1 MIKITNKSESLKF
14 IKNNKLNHF
23 GEINFKRNDY
33 DGVIDFIK
41 EYDVNYY
48 FLRELKPATKNVF
61 YTLTKEE
68 VLKHVSSYDTFG
80 LDVSSENYKDNIKL
94 VGEISYCANNDFM
107 FSGSTNIT
115 STHRYFKEPNY
126 FLKTDV
132 FDKKIKNI
140 PYIDKIIRYIDE
152 HNLYNLIIEFVVFDI
167 PIGINKEEIV
177 VYEVRTDY

>member
-94 VGEISYCANNDFM
+94 VGEI
-107 FSGSTNIT
+107 
-115 STHRYFKEPNY
+115 
-126 FLKTDV
+126 
-132 FDKKIKNI
+132 
-140 PYIDKIIRYIDE
+140 
-152 HNLYNLIIEFVVFDI
+152 
-167 PIGINKEEIV
+167 
-177 VYEVRTDY
+177 